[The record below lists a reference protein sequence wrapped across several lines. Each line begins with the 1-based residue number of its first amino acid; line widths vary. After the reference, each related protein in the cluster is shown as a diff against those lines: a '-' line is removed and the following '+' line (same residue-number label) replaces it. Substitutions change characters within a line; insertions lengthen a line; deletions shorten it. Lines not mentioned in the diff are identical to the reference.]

1 MEVIDYISP
10 QQSSSNFSMR
20 LSLNGNKVITSSCC
34 PRPSNCRCYRRCT
47 RHESWSNKVR
57 FTVLMINKLGQ
68 PLIYTWIEAHD
79 KWSGYVLVLSPGFN
93 PNLHRRSM
101 WQFCSL
107 ANQGKPYVSH
117 RPKSKNVHKISKR
130 SITYIE
136 NPCSYSITH
145 PFIKCSSVVVILGL
159 GKSRFNTTP
168 SQLFPST
175 IFSQQ

>member
-1 MEVIDYISP
+1 
-10 QQSSSNFSMR
+10 
-20 LSLNGNKVITSSCC
+20 
-34 PRPSNCRCYRRCT
+34 
-47 RHESWSNKVR
+47 
-57 FTVLMINKLGQ
+57 MINKLGQ

-79 KWSGYVLVLSPGFN
+79 KWSGYVLVLSRGFN

-145 PFIKCSSVVVILGL
+145 PFIECSSVVVILGL

-168 SQLFPST
+168 SQFIPSTIFISPSQLFPST
-175 IFSQQ
+175 IIILTTITSELSLINVCAYNLFHSTRFGIKLRGSWHNIEPKGANS